1 MMKQQQSVIKV
12 RNVKTIFG
20 EKVVHDG
27 LNLDINRGEI
37 YGLLGP
43 SGCGKTTLLREM
55 VMLQKYQA
63 GSIEVLGNNLSSIK
77 SNEAQKLRKEWGV
90 LFQAGALFSS
100 LNIAQ
105 NIALPLVE
113 YTNLSQKMINEI
125 VEFKINI
132 VGLNPKDALLFPS
145 EISGGMKKKAAL
157 ARALAMDPKLLFLD
171 EPTSGLDPISA
182 REFDALIL
190 KLHSLLGLSIVM
202 VSHDL
207 KSIYDTLERVAII
220 DDKKIV
226 YEGTLDNIQ
235 QQDSDFIKTFF
246 SSGVDI

>member
-1 MMKQQQSVIKV
+1 MSPIIKV
-12 RNVKTIFG
+12 RDVRTVFKG
-20 EKVVHDG
+20 KVVHNG
-27 LNLDINRGEI
+27 LNLSINEGEI

-55 VMLQKYQA
+55 VLLQKFHS
-63 GSIEVLGNNLSSIK
+63 GHIEVLSHSLKEIRHKN
-77 SNEAQKLRKEWGV
+77 AQILRQNWGV

-100 LNIAQ
+100 LSLAE
-105 NIALPLVE
+105 NIALPLKE
-113 YTNLSQKMINEI
+113 YTDLSDKMIDEI

-132 VGLNPKDALLFPS
+132 VGLQSRDAHLYPS

-190 KLHSLLGLSIVM
+190 KLRSLLRLTIVM

-207 KSIYDTLERVAII
+207 QSIYDTLDRVAVI
-220 DDKKIV
+220 DNKKIA
-226 YEGTLDNIQ
+226 YEGTLSQVTSSESEFIQ
-235 QQDSDFIKTFF
+235 TFF
-246 SSGVDI
+246 GKNNE

>member
-1 MMKQQQSVIKV
+1 MNNVIEVKNV
-12 RNVKTIFG
+12 RTIFD
-20 EKVVHDG
+20 KKIVHDG
-27 LNLDINRGEI
+27 LNLTINKGEI
-37 YGLLGP
+37 YGLIGP

-55 VMLQKYQA
+55 VMLQEFHE
-63 GSIEVLGNNLSSIK
+63 GEIIVLGNNLNDIAQTD
-77 SNEAQKLRKEWGV
+77 AQKLRKQWGV

-113 YTNLSQKMINEI
+113 YTDLSQKMIEEI
-125 VEFKINI
+125 VEFKISL
-132 VGLNPKDALLFPS
+132 VGLDSSDALLFPS
-145 EISGGMKKKAAL
+145 QISGGMKKKAGL

-190 KLHSLLGLSIVM
+190 KLRSMLGLTIVM

-207 KSIYDTLERVAII
+207 KSIYDTLDRVAII
-220 DDKKIV
+220 DNKKIA
-226 YEGTLDNIQ
+226 YEGTLDEVT
-235 QQDSDFIKTFF
+235 SVKSEFIETFF
-246 SSGVDI
+246 KGAK

>member
-1 MMKQQQSVIKV
+1 MQSIIKV
-12 RNVKTIFG
+12 NDVKTVFDNR
-20 EKVVHDG
+20 VVHDG
-27 LNLDINRGEI
+27 LNLSINQGEI

-55 VMLQKYQA
+55 VMLQKFD
-63 GSIEVLGNNLSSIK
+63 GGNIEILGNNLSNIDDSA
-77 SNEAQKLRKEWGV
+77 AQKLRREWGV

-113 YTNLSQKMINEI
+113 YTDLSTDMINEI
-125 VEFKINI
+125 IEFKINL
-132 VGLNPKDALLFPS
+132 VGLKSRDALLYPS
-145 EISGGMKKKAAL
+145 QISGGMKKKAGL

-182 REFDALIL
+182 RDFDALIL
-190 KLHSLLGLSIVM
+190 KLRSLLGLTIVM

-207 KSIYDTLERVAII
+207 QSIYDTLDRVAII
-220 DDKKIV
+220 DNKKIA
-226 YEGTLDNIQ
+226 YEGTVSEVTSAKSEFIQ
-235 QQDSDFIKTFF
+235 TFF
-246 SSGVDI
+246 K